1 MSQLR
6 IALATPP
13 RAGAVAILDLWG
25 PGTGALLS
33 RLTGRRQWSEGR
45 LTLCKLAGVDQG
57 LAVLLGPQRAQV
69 MPHGG
74 PRVVERVLDRAAE
87 LGALLDEPPSP
98 VWAYPEADDALE
110 AHVLAALARAVSPAA
125 IDLLLAQP
133 PLWRRL
139 LAQPPDA
146 AAAQRILAES
156 DRLDMLLNPPT
167 VALLGRPNVGKST
180 LTNRLLGGDASV
192 VCEQAGTTRD
202 WVGAVAHLRPDSRR
216 SGSGPGAIA
225 VNWIDTPGMRDA
237 ADPIERHAIAMAR
250 PVATAADL
258 RIAMRDDE
266 SDWPEAAFEHGA
278 GLWVINKIDRTP
290 APTEGDGHD
299 PDHPLAISA
308 QRGDGIAALEAATLS
323 ALGLLLPDR
332 PIPWAFDAQL
342 RAKLR
347 APEG

>member
-13 RAGAVAILDLWG
+13 RAGAVAIIDLWG
-25 PGTGALLS
+25 PGTRGLLVE
-33 RLTGRRQWSEGR
+33 LTGREQWSEGR
-45 LTLCKLAGVDQG
+45 LTLCSLAGVDEG
-57 LAVLLGPQRAQV
+57 LAVLLQPRRAQV

-98 VWAYPEADDALE
+98 VWAYPEAADTME
-110 AHVLAALARAVSPAA
+110 AHVLATLARAVSPAA
-125 IDLLLAQP
+125 VDLLLAQP

-146 AAAQRILAES
+146 AAARCILADS
-156 DRLDMLLNPPT
+156 DRLDRLVNPPT

-202 WVGAVAHLRPDSRR
+202 WVGAVAHLRPGPRR
-216 SGSGPGAIA
+216 ADAQHGSIA
-225 VNWIDTPGMRDA
+225 VYWIDTPGLRDA

-250 PVATAADL
+250 PVAAAADL

-278 GLWVINKIDRTP
+278 GLWLVNKIDRPP
-290 APTEGDGHD
+290 APSGGDGRD
-299 PDHPLAISA
+299 PNHPLPISA
-308 QRGDGIAALEAATLS
+308 QRGDGIATLEAATLS

-332 PIPWAFDAQL
+332 PTPWAFDAQL
-342 RAKLR
+342 RSQLR
-347 APEG
+347 AAGG